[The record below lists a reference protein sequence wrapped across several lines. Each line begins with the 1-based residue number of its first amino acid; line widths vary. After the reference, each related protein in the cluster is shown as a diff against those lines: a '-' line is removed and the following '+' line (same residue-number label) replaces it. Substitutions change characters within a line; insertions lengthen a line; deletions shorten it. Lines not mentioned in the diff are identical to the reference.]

1 MGLKKVRG
9 YIFSRSFMGERA
21 PQHVQNIVIRDYCK
35 KNNLSYLLSSTEY
48 AMENCHLMLEQVLD
62 ELKFIDGVVAYS
74 LFQLPEDQKLR
85 SKIYKKIL
93 KLKKEMHFSVEDL
106 KISTQEDIK
115 KIENIWL
122 VKQSLP
128 SCLKTINRD
137 VY

>member
-1 MGLKKVRG
+1 M
-9 YIFSRSFMGERA
+9 
-21 PQHVQNIVIRDYCK
+21 N
-35 KNNLSYLLSSTEY
+35 
-48 AMENCHLMLEQVLD
+48 VLD